1 MRYVTLQRD
10 TKLSTVRIFLVVALE
25 VNIYIAFCINNFFLG
40 GGAENEHFRVNVY
53 ELDQNTSNN
62 EIIVSVCKRILISIY
77 LFISLYMY
85 TEPYVT
91 VLYDYIWYTFVII
104 LTCLADPHH

>member
-1 MRYVTLQRD
+1 MHYFPGCRFKNQYIH
-10 TKLSTVRIFLVVALE
+10 RILHKH
-25 VNIYIAFCINNFFLG
+25 FFFG
-40 GGAENEHFRVNVY
+40 GGTENEHFRVNVY

>member
-1 MRYVTLQRD
+1 MHYFPGCRFKNQYIH
-10 TKLSTVRIFLVVALE
+10 RILHKQ
-25 VNIYIAFCINNFFLG
+25 FFFGG
-40 GGAENEHFRVNVY
+40 GGAGTENEHFRVNVY

>member
-1 MRYVTLQRD
+1 MTQSCQHLESYMHYLPGCRFRNQYIH
-10 TKLSTVRIFLVVALE
+10 RILHKQ
-25 VNIYIAFCINNFFLG
+25 FFFWG
-40 GGAENEHFRVNVY
+40 GGTENEHFRVNVY